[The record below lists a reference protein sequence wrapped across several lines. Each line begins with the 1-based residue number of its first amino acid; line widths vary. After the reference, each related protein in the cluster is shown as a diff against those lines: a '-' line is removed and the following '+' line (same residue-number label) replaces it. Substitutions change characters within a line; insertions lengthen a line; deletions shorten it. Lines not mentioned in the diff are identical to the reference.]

1 MVIVFVLVAVLVLAV
16 VVTANWYVW
25 RRLFRD
31 TTRGPGLTRRAGAV
45 LIAGGWV
52 LAITALVAERSGAP
66 FWLQQVLAWP
76 GFLWL
81 ALSIYLLLAVL
92 AGEIVRPLLRRFLE
106 HRARRTDQG
115 AQPGRAASAAPD
127 SPANP
132 TPTTATTAPRGNEGT
147 APAAQPDGGGD
158 AASTA
163 TAVPAAGTRAVGGA
177 APAAASRRDGGVG
190 APAAPQADGSGA
202 APASETAAGPRP
214 GGGTAHAAASAAASR
229 RDGGV
234 GAPAAPQA
242 DGSGA
247 APASETAAGPRPG
260 GATAHTPAS
269 AAASQSDR
277 GISATVLQPEIGAG
291 PDAAPEASPEP
302 AGAATLTPTGPSRRL
317 FVSRVVAGAAAA
329 AAVGT
334 VGYGTYGVLRG
345 PKVKRVTVP
354 LAKLP
359 RAAHGYRIA
368 VVSDVHLG
376 PVLGRGFAQKVV
388 DTINSTQPD
397 LIAVVGD
404 LVDGSVKDL
413 GPAAAPLAQ
422 LRARHGSYFVTG
434 NHEYFSGAEQWVEEV
449 RRLGIDPLENARREM
464 PHFDLAG
471 VNDVAGEEEG
481 QGPDFAKALGDRD
494 TSRACVL
501 LAHQPVQIH
510 DAVEHGVDLQLSG
523 HTHGGQLW
531 PGNLIASGA
540 NPTLAGLDRY
550 GDTQLYVSRGAGAWG
565 PPTRVG
571 APSDITVIELAS
583 KQA

>member
-1 MVIVFVLVAVLVLAV
+1 MAIVFVLVALLVLAV
-16 VVTANWYVW
+16 IVTANWYVW

-45 LIAGGWV
+45 LIAGGWA
-52 LAITALVAERSGAP
+52 LAIAALVAERSGAP
-66 FWLQQVLAWP
+66 FWLQQTLAWP

-81 ALSIYLLLAVL
+81 ALSIYLLLAVV
-92 AGEIVRPLLRRFLE
+92 AGEVVRPLLRRFLE
-106 HRARRTDQG
+106 RRDRTRAGT
-115 AQPGRAASAAPD
+115 
-127 SPANP
+127 
-132 TPTTATTAPRGNEGT
+132 GT
-147 APAAQPDGGGD
+147 APT
-158 AASTA
+158 ASTA
-163 TAVPAAGTRAVGGA
+163 DQAHATATLDTDEGPN
-177 APAAASRRDGGVG
+177 
-190 APAAPQADGSGA
+190 APAAPGGAGAAGTAADPKAGVGAAAPGAAAAAAAQADPRGGA
-202 APASETAAGPRP
+202 VASASAPASATAAGPQVGGGAGVP
-214 GGGTAHAAASAAASR
+214 GGAADAGTVVDPQAGVAAAPGAATASPAAA
-229 RDGGV
+229 
-234 GAPAAPQA
+234 AAQ
-242 DGSGA
+242 
-247 APASETAAGPRPG
+247 AGPRG
-260 GATAHTPAS
+260 GATA
-269 AAASQSDR
+269 
-277 GISATVLQPEIGAG
+277 SATRPHPRTDPT
-291 PDAAPEASPEP
+291 PDAPEATPQP
-302 AGAATLTPTGPSRRL
+302 LAPTTGTTPPTPTGPSRRL

-359 RAAHGYRIA
+359 RAAHGFRIA
-368 VVSDVHLG
+368 VVSDIHLG
-376 PVLGRGFAQKVV
+376 PVLGRGFAQTVV
-388 DTINSTQPD
+388 DTINATQPD

-449 RRLGIDPLENARREM
+449 RRLGLDPLENARREL
-464 PHFDLAG
+464 PYFDLAG
-471 VNDVAGEEEG
+471 VNDIAGEDEG
-481 QGPDFAKALGDRD
+481 QGPDFARALGDRD
-494 TSRACVL
+494 TARACVL
-501 LAHQPVQIH
+501 LAHQPVQID

-531 PGNLIASGA
+531 PGNLIASAA
-540 NPTLAGLDRY
+540 NPTLAGLERY

-571 APSDITVIELAS
+571 APSDITLIELAS